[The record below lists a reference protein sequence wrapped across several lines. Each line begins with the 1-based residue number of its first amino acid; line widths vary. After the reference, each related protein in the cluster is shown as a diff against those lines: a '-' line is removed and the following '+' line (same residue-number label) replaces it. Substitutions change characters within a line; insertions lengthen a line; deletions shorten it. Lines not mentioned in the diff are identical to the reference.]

1 MLLLLFPGRGWA
13 EADLEPAATAGNEP
27 DMQVV
32 LVTGVHSGP
41 ALWRVWSGNHT
52 LWLLGEISPYPR
64 KIKWR
69 SKEFDRRLQ
78 QSQELLI
85 DFSGYWWADADNEAA
100 LDQASRLPEGTKLKD
115 VIAPEL
121 YARVE
126 ATAAKFGNPSL
137 EPWRPFSATNR
148 LVSAA
153 MKTLDLEGFSVRFSA
168 TKSGQWRGKKI
179 TYFSAPE
186 IPFEERLLHWQSPE
200 NEVCLR
206 RLVDTIGDGGKGLL
220 HLANAWAVGDIQS
233 LRELVPRY
241 SFSRDGFRAGE
252 CADAMRGGVQ
262 EAIDY
267 KTRRTQAWLA
277 EAKRALEKNR
287 STMAVVLMSELFE
300 PDGYLAALRAEG
312 FEIVEPK

>member
-1 MLLLLFPGRGWA
+1 MLLPVLAWA
-13 EADLEPAATAGNEP
+13 EADPRSSAPAGDEPE
-27 DMQVV
+27 MQVV

-85 DFSGYWWADADNEAA
+85 DFSGYWWVDADNESA
-100 LDQASRLPEGTKLKD
+100 LEKASRLPEGKKLKD

-121 YARVE
+121 HARVE
-126 ATAAKFGNPSL
+126 ATASKFGNPAL
-137 EPWRPFSATNR
+137 EDWRPFAATNR

-168 TKSGQWRGKKI
+168 AKSGQWRGKKI
-179 TYFSAPE
+179 TYFSVPE
-186 IPFEERLLHWQSPE
+186 IAFEQRLSHWQDPA
-200 NEVCLR
+200 NEVCLQ

-220 HLANAWAVGDIQS
+220 QLANAWAVGDIPA
-233 LRELVPRY
+233 LRELVPVY
-241 SFSRDGFRAGE
+241 SFSRDGFRADDCATAMHGGE
-252 CADAMRGGVQ
+252 QQAL
-262 EAIDY
+262 DY
-267 KTRRTQAWLA
+267 KLRRTQAWLA
-277 EAKRALEKNR
+277 EAKRALQKNR
-287 STMAVVLMSELFE
+287 STMAVVLMSELFA